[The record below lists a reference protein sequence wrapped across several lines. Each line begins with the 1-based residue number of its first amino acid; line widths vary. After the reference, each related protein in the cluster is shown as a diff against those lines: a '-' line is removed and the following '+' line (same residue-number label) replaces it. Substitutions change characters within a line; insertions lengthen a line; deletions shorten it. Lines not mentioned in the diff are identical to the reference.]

1 MKQYHPAESARAI
14 LDLGVLNDL
23 RRQHSTPGEQAEVK
37 RAADVLIAILS
48 LIILAPVMA
57 LIAICVKATS
67 KGGAFYT
74 QERIGKN
81 GNPFIIYKFRSM
93 FLGAEANGPALA
105 ANKDHRITKLG
116 RTLRKWRLDELPQ
129 LWNVIKGDMSL
140 VGPRP
145 ERQYYIDRITDHAPN
160 FKRLLHLK
168 PGLTSMG
175 IVCFGYASSVEE
187 MVDRQRH
194 DQYYFE
200 NRSLKLDFT
209 ILVQSV
215 HVVLGRKGK

>member
-23 RRQHSTPGEQAEVK
+23 RRQHSFPHEQTQTK
-37 RAADVLIAILS
+37 RAADVFIASLS
-48 LIILAPVMA
+48 LIILTPLMA
-57 LIAICVKATS
+57 VIALLVKLTS
-67 KGGAFYT
+67 KGRVFYT
-74 QERIGKN
+74 QERIGKG

-93 FLGAEANGPALA
+93 IVTAEANGPALA
-105 ANKDHRITKLG
+105 TTGDPRITKLG
-116 RTLRKWRLDELPQ
+116 RSLRKWRLDELPQ
-129 LWNVIKGDMSL
+129 LWNVVRGDMAL

-175 IVCFGYASSVEE
+175 IVCFGYASSVAE

-200 NRSLKLDFT
+200 NRSLKLDFA

>member
-1 MKQYHPAESARAI
+1 MKRYHPAEAARAI
-14 LDLGVLNDL
+14 LDLGVLSDL
-23 RRQHSTPGEQAEVK
+23 RRQHSIPNESVKVK
-37 RAADVLIAILS
+37 RAAD
-48 LIILAPVMA
+48 LIIATASFIVLTPIMA
-57 LIAICVKATS
+57 VVALLVKTTS
-67 KGGAFYT
+67 RGGVFYT
-74 QERIGKN
+74 QERIGKD

-93 FLGAEANGPALA
+93 FVTAEANGPALA
-105 ANKDHRITKLG
+105 TTGDHRITKLG

-129 LWNVIKGDMSL
+129 LWNVIRGDMAL

-145 ERQYYIDRITDHAPN
+145 ERQFYIDRITDHAPN

-175 IVCFGYASSVEE
+175 IVRFGYASSVEE

-200 NRSLKLDFT
+200 NRSLELDFT